1 MSHVIHQEIVIAASP
16 QRVYSALT
24 DSQQFSALTGAPAEI
39 SREAGGAF
47 SCFGGMIVGRH
58 VELMANER
66 IVQAWRVANWDVGVY
81 SVARFVLKAQG
92 TGTLLVF
99 DHAGFPEGTGEHL
112 ETGWH
117 SNYWEP
123 LKKYLG

>member
-24 DSQQFSALTGAPAEI
+24 DSQQFSALTGVPAEI

-58 VELMANER
+58 LELMVNER
-66 IVQAWRVANWDVGVY
+66 IVQAWRVANGDAGVY
-81 SVARFVLKAQG
+81 SVVRFVLKAQG

-99 DHAGFPEGTGEHL
+99 DHAGFPDGTGEHL

-123 LKKYLG
+123 LKKYLA

>member
-1 MSHVIHQEIVIAASP
+1 MSHVIHQEIVVAASP

-92 TGTLLVF
+92 TGTLIIF
-99 DHAGFPEGTGEHL
+99 EHAGFPDGTGEHL